1 MYNPGSQPNPQYPNH
16 PQYQG
21 IPPYPIPPAPKKKL
35 GPGMIILLVIGGIVV
50 LCGGLGVL
58 AGNSSKAT
66 HASPSASAHTS
77 AAVELQSAAPLP
89 PAAPAPAPTTPGLN
103 TPVRDGKFEFV
114 VTDVQSGVQTVGT
127 NPYLRKTA
135 QGAYTIVSITVRN
148 TSKAPHGF
156 SPGDQYV
163 FDTQNRRF
171 GNDAV
176 AAINLQ
182 PDTSLYADI
191 NPGNSVSAQ
200 VVFDLPA
207 DALPDHI
214 VLHDSMFSG
223 GATVSLRS

>member
-1 MYNPGSQPNPQYPNH
+1 
-16 PQYQG
+16 
-21 IPPYPIPPAPKKKL
+21 
-35 GPGMIILLVIGGIVV
+35 
-50 LCGGLGVL
+50 
-58 AGNSSKAT
+58 
-66 HASPSASAHTS
+66 
-77 AAVELQSAAPLP
+77 
-89 PAAPAPAPTTPGLN
+89 
-103 TPVRDGKFEFV
+103 
-114 VTDVQSGVQTVGT
+114 
-127 NPYLRKTA
+127 
-135 QGAYTIVSITVRN
+135 VSITVRN